1 VGGAPAK
8 LAAEYTKK
16 ENGNGRFESFATEPF
31 SARAEQCP
39 LCAESRKRQ
48 YREKRNSNRRFHCL
62 SPTGCLFMIPRQCA
76 FGTAVG
82 LYKID
87 TAFHHQAIWSL
98 HWEPKGC
105 VRLVQLGCIPSNFFN
120 SQISEKVEDMTSK
133 LGKLAFVVAAAG
145 GLSLA
150 ALSPAPVEAGAIHWS
165 QGLAAATGDSD
176 ALRVRCVR
184 RASNLWS
191 CNDEVRVRSRRD
203 AGGRD
208 SYAYHPCDHAN
219 QTARNGSRCGN
230 RAADRRPGGR

>member
-1 VGGAPAK
+1 
-8 LAAEYTKK
+8 
-16 ENGNGRFESFATEPF
+16 
-31 SARAEQCP
+31 
-39 LCAESRKRQ
+39 
-48 YREKRNSNRRFHCL
+48 
-62 SPTGCLFMIPRQCA
+62 
-76 FGTAVG
+76 
-82 LYKID
+82 
-87 TAFHHQAIWSL
+87 
-98 HWEPKGC
+98 
-105 VRLVQLGCIPSNFFN
+105 
-120 SQISEKVEDMTSK
+120 MTSK
-133 LGKLAFVVAAAG
+133 LGKLAFVVVVAAAG

-219 QTARNGSRCGN
+219 QTARDGSRCGN